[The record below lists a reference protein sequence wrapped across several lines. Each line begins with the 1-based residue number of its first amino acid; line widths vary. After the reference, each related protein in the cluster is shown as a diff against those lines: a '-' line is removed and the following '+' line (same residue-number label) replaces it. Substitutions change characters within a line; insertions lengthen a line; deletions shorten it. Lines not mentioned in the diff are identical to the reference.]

1 MLSRTLIYETMS
13 SHISGILLSI
23 RALIGDPA
31 VVEEMF
37 RSLFFLQITT
47 TNASILD
54 LVTRP
59 CLIIVTGNGY
69 GRHSLSESYMAEVL
83 GIHNKGPIR
92 RKIMLFQRVFSG
104 GNLILFFFYIKRSPA
119 LFIDLYVTSNVTVR
133 FNFPDSLLF
142 SDIY

>member
-1 MLSRTLIYETMS
+1 MGGGGGGGISYPQSRTLIYETMS

-59 CLIIVTGNGY
+59 CLIVVTGNGY
-69 GRHSLSESYMAEVL
+69 GRHSLSESYSQVP
-83 GIHNKGPIR
+83 NKRGGP
-92 RKIMLFQRVFSG
+92 K
-104 GNLILFFFYIKRSPA
+104 
-119 LFIDLYVTSNVTVR
+119 
-133 FNFPDSLLF
+133 
-142 SDIY
+142 